1 MLLQDVAQGGYDI
14 PLPLLHLHQP
24 VLQRLHLPADPILLL
39 VLPLEICQEQALLIL
54 EPVDLVLK
62 LPPFSLC
69 QWPVHLVLQGVAVH
83 WFAPVD
89 VLQKV
94 RMSPYEVLVSKL
106 PSLGINFPKTLKE
119 DRSRWSQQSEQLKL

>member
-69 QWPVHLVLQGVAVH
+69 
-83 WFAPVD
+83 
-89 VLQKV
+89 
-94 RMSPYEVLVSKL
+94 
-106 PSLGINFPKTLKE
+106 
-119 DRSRWSQQSEQLKL
+119 